1 MHFLYALRC
10 NLSEERKKVQQVYQ
24 LYRRTKNEES
34 LFR

>member
-10 NLSEERKKVQQVYQ
+10 NLSEESKKVQQVCP
-24 LYRRTKNEES
+24 LYRRTENEEG